1 MSTEKRGSWL
11 QSLRVKL
18 LAALIPVM
26 VISTV
31 LAMAGLG
38 NYLQDFFQRN
48 AEYQTARLGQAIL
61 SALRQTMLRNP
72 DDGLVDSLAN
82 LEKTPEV
89 RRVWIIDKHGRV
101 AHAGDRSAV
110 GRVLD
115 KSHDPVCT
123 VCHFNGNIPHS
134 RTFFTRD
141 ENGASILRHVSP
153 ILNEEDCWG
162 CHDPKVLQNGILLL
176 EESTQAFEDALGAVR
191 YRLSVTGGISLVILV
206 ALTLLV
212 TTWIVERPVR
222 RMSAGVRRIS
232 AGDLAVRIP
241 VRGRDELAELAES
254 FNRMAEDLGGTLDE
268 IRNKNSELTMV
279 YSIVERLTKTINLGE
294 LKEII
299 LQTLLDVFEADRVVL
314 LSRLT
319 QPGSGETLIK
329 TRGERRLGRI
339 SHGEEGGEVVP
350 VGFPPEIAARWQR
363 GELQDPF
370 VTPDRRVTAMTV
382 RRDDR
387 RLALLLVRRE
397 RPFENQEAN
406 PKLLGA
412 MADHVGVALEN
423 ARLFTLAITDELTQ
437 LFSVRHFRVRMEE
450 AVYRQRQH
458 GGVFGLLMLDLDH
471 FKSVNDR
478 FGHPAGDEVLRQVAQ
493 ALTKAVRTE
502 DSVYRYGG
510 EEFAVLLPDVD
521 SASARVVAERLRR
534 EIERLRAPL
543 GGGRETSVTVSIG
556 VASCPADGSSYG
568 NLVSAADAAMYE
580 AKRAGRNRVS
590 GPPATA

>member
-1 MSTEKRGSWL
+1 MSTDQRGKWF
-11 QSLRVKL
+11 SLRVKL

-31 LAMAGLG
+31 LAMAVLG
-38 NYLQDFFQRN
+38 AFLQDFFGRN
-48 AEYQTARLGQAIL
+48 AEYQTARLGQAIQ
-61 SALRQTMLRNP
+61 SALRQNMLRNP
-72 DDGLVDSLAN
+72 DEGLTDSLAN

-89 RRVWIIDKHGRV
+89 RRIWIIDKHGRV

-123 VCHFNGNIPHS
+123 GCHFNGNIPHS

-141 ENGASILRHVSP
+141 DTGTPILRHVSP
-153 ILNEEDCWG
+153 IINEEDCWG
-162 CHDPKVLQNGILLL
+162 CHDSRIRQNGILLL
-176 EESTQAFEDALGAVR
+176 EESTQAFEDALGTVR
-191 YRLSVTGGISLVILV
+191 NRLGATGGISLVVLV

-212 TTWIVERPVR
+212 TTWIIERPVS
-222 RMSAGVRRIS
+222 RMSAGVRRFRS
-232 AGDLAVRIP
+232 GDLAARIP
-241 VRGRDELAELAES
+241 VRGRDELAELAGS
-254 FNRMAEDLGGTLDE
+254 FNRMAEELGGTLDE

-279 YSIVERLTKTINLGE
+279 YSIVERLTKTIHLGE

-299 LQTLLDVFEADRVVL
+299 LQTLLDVFEAEGVVL
-314 LSRLT
+314 LSHLT
-319 QPGSGETLIK
+319 RSGSGETLIK
-329 TRGERRLGRI
+329 TRGKRRLGRI
-339 SHGEEGGEVVP
+339 AHGEADGEVLP
-350 VGFPPEIAARWQR
+350 EGFPPEIAARWLR
-363 GELQDPF
+363 REFQDPV
-370 VTPDRRVTAMTV
+370 VTPDRHVAALTI

-387 RLALLLVRRE
+387 RLALLLIRRE
-397 RPFENQEAN
+397 RPFGPQEAS

-412 MADHVGVALEN
+412 MSDHVGVALEN

-437 LFSVRHFRVRMEE
+437 LFTVRHFRVRLED
-450 AVYRQRQH
+450 ATFQYGQH
-458 GGVFGLLMLDLDH
+458 GRVFGLLMLDLDH

-493 ALTKAVRTE
+493 VLTKAVRTE

-510 EEFAVLLPDVD
+510 EEFTVLLPDAD
-521 SASARVVAERLRR
+521 SASARIVAERLRR
-534 EIERLRAPL
+534 EIERLRASL

-568 NLVSAADAAMYE
+568 DLVSAADAAMYE

-590 GPPATA
+590 FPPADA